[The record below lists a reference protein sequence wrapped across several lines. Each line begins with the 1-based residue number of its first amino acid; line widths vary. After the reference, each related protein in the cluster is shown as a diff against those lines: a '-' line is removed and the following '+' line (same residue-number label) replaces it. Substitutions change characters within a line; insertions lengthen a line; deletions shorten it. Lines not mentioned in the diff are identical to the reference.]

1 MSDVSAET
9 KLSELSAKVD
19 DMVLGLK
26 WMFALL
32 IILISIPNIQIALT
46 ISWFAKVFVEAL
58 PGQALPLLTSA
69 LITFST
75 FFCFLAF
82 VWPILGLLNVFYGK
96 SPRIWM
102 IWSAFILFIIGF
114 QLVLTYMGCFM
125 PLFSGIVAPEG
136 EGSAK

>member
-1 MSDVSAET
+1 MNDSVTEPSI
-9 KLSELSAKVD
+9 SQLSAKID
-19 DMVLGLK
+19 NMVLGLK

-32 IILISIPNIQIALT
+32 IILISIPNIQIALS

-58 PGQALPLLTSA
+58 PGQPLPLLTSA
-69 LITFST
+69 LITCST
-75 FFCFLAF
+75 FFCLIAF
-82 VWPILGLLNVFYGK
+82 VLPILGLLNVFYGK

-114 QLVLTYMGCFM
+114 QLVLTYMGCF
-125 PLFSGIVAPEG
+125 SGIVAPEG

>member
-1 MSDVSAET
+1 
-9 KLSELSAKVD
+9 
-19 DMVLGLK
+19 MVLGLK

-46 ISWFAKVFVEAL
+46 ISWFAKVFVEVL
-58 PGQALPLLTSA
+58 PGQPLPLLTST

-75 FFCFLAF
+75 FFCLLAF